1 MKCLLCNIDFVNQ
14 SFWQLLIHKTAAN
27 MIHTK
32 KMLPLTKAQ
41 MKKINGGGGAG
52 CRPFGIP
59 CGTDWCCP
67 GESCTIINSQV
78 RYCTADPHHEYEP
91 G

>member
-41 MKKINGGGGAG
+41 MKKINGGGVA
-52 CRPFGIP
+52 
-59 CGTDWCCP
+59 P
-67 GESCTIINSQV
+67 GKAVPSSIH
-78 RYCTADPHHEYEP
+78 R
-91 G
+91 